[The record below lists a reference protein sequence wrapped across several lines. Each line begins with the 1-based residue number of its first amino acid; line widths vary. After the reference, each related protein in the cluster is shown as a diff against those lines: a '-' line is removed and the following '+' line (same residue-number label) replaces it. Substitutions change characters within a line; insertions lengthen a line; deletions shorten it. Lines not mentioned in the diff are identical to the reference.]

1 MLNLFSH
8 DGTLRVESNPL
19 KVGNQRPPLYNS
31 AELDTPAHQL
41 RVFLSPN
48 TLQAIH
54 H

>member
-31 AELDTPAHQL
+31 AELDTPAPILH
-41 RVFLSPN
+41 VFLSPN
-48 TLQAIH
+48 TLAIH